1 MGHAPNGTR
10 RHRHHHIARAS
21 NLEAINHSE
30 LEATMDEALIQWG
43 TDVPE
48 SKMRAQSPGYNVIDN
63 VVLFNKTMYI
73 VTDKPETFPPLK
85 TIVASTGQTYNDWKI
100 ISKKDAPNVLGKHA
114 GIMRGVTWMAADADV
129 HNTTLFALWRT
140 YASLDP
146 NTGADSRTAL
156 TPPTRLFFPQ
166 IRVYN
171 DPNPPFQDYWI
182 RRRRSPT
189 GFHPF
194 TFKAA
199 FPHLST
205 LFLEAWEDYHQMEVP
220 YFIERIVIADRRAA
234 LEAGKG
240 TYGGAL
246 ELPASKH
253 WWEPK
258 RRTLAQY
265 FDTYEEGNANKRVIT
280 YIQRQHATTGSKLRA
295 EDHAALLDALG
306 KLGREVEVHVASD
319 DDEET
324 NWTRR
329 LSSITR
335 SEIVIGVHGGQLMD
349 AVYMKPSSRS
359 TLLEFFPA
367 NGFCSDRQLAMQS
380 LGIDYHAWT
389 ETKYIYLASVR
400 IGGR

>member
-1 MGHAPNGTR
+1 MR
-10 RHRHHHIARAS
+10 FYLIA
-21 NLEAINHSE
+21 
-30 LEATMDEALIQWG
+30 
-43 TDVPE
+43 
-48 SKMRAQSPGYNVIDN
+48 
-63 VVLFNKTMYI
+63 
-73 VTDKPETFPPLK
+73 TF
-85 TIVASTGQTYNDWKI
+85 ASTNLNP
-100 ISKKDAPNVLGKHA
+100 S
-114 GIMRGVTWMAADADV
+114 MRGVTWMAADADV

-335 SEIVIGVHGGQLMD
+335 SE
-349 AVYMKPSSRS
+349 
-359 TLLEFFPA
+359 
-367 NGFCSDRQLAMQS
+367 
-380 LGIDYHAWT
+380 
-389 ETKYIYLASVR
+389 ASCLSKVEE
-400 IGGR
+400 